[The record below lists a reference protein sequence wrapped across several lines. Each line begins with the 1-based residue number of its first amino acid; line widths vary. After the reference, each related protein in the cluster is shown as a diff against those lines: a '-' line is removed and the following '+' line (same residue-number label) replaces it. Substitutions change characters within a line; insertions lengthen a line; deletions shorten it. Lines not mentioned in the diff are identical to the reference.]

1 MVLEHLADLAH
12 AHVTCWYDNMP
23 TVVWEASKL
32 LASKA
37 KQAAQLLRIL
47 VLHILACQAMA
58 PITFH
63 VFGKSNSMANFAS
76 KSFH

>member
-12 AHVTCWYDNMP
+12 AHVTCWYDNIP
-23 TVVWEASKL
+23 TVVWASKL

-47 VLHILACQAMA
+47 VLHILACPAMA

-63 VFGKSNSMANFAS
+63 VPGKSNSMANFAS
-76 KSFH
+76 RSFN